1 MKHKYV
7 KLIIDNKASKLDN
20 LFTYI
25 LGEELVDIAEIG
37 MRVIVPFGRG
47 NKVIKGLIIEILD
60 ETEEKYKFKNVID
73 LLDDKPIISKNLIKL
88 GTWIKEEYI
97 STYLEAFQPILPP
110 GDYKKV
116 NSFIELLNIDY
127 NSAII
132 EEKKIIEYLN
142 LNEIVLLSDL
152 KKDLGIVNINKYINS
167 LEKLGVVETTI
178 DIKTSI
184 KKKKEKWAKVD
195 KAFSLEEIEEKVG
208 KRAFKQL
215 ELVRYLYENKS
226 VRLEDIMLNLVTSLS
241 TIKAVEAKGAID
253 IIEKTVNREAVKKEI
268 PNYEKHKLNQE
279 QDQVFNKIMNNINDN
294 EGYKEFLIHGITGSG
309 KTEIYLQ
316 IVEQMLKKD
325 KDTIVL
331 VPEIS
336 LTPQTIDRFVG
347 RFGSNVAVIHSKLS
361 QGERFDEWRKIK
373 EGKVKIVVGARSAIF
388 APFKNLGTI
397 IIDEEHESTYKSS
410 QNPKYQTIEVA
421 RKRIEMEDASL
432 ILGTATPSL
441 ETYHRALKGETKL
454 LELNKRANKLNLP
467 KVISVDM
474 REELRDGNKSIFSQT
489 LFEEMIDT
497 LNKGKQIILFLNR
510 RGFSSFISC
519 RNCGY
524 VVKCKSCE
532 ISMTYYK
539 RINKLRCH
547 YCGETEEVPKTCPE
561 CDSKYIKHFGI
572 GTEQIEEIVRESF
585 PKSRIRRMDS
595 DSTSKKG
602 SYEDILED
610 MKHGKI
616 DILIGTQMISKGL
629 DFENVLLVGIIAADT
644 SLNLPDYRAPE
655 KSFQLITQVSGR
667 AGRGREQGKVVLQTY
682 NPDHYSIVHAKEQ
695 DYIGFYNSEIIL
707 RKEFLYPPFLNIMN
721 ILIYGKNKFN
731 VGKLSKEIYNI
742 IGRDIYNV
750 YGEDYRNYI
759 IGPNPAPIEKI
770 KDNFRYQIILKISEE
785 YIDIFKTIVKRVCI
799 YNENKLNMKDIKIS
813 IDVNPVN
820 IL

>member
-195 KAFSLEEIEEKVG
+195 KDFSLEEIEEKVG

-226 VRLEDIMLNLVTSLS
+226 MRLEDIMLNLVTSLS

>member
-127 NSAII
+127 NSAIT

-195 KAFSLEEIEEKVG
+195 KAFSLEEIEGKVG

>member
-195 KAFSLEEIEEKVG
+195 KDFSLEEIEEKVG

>member
-195 KAFSLEEIEEKVG
+195 KAFSLEEIEGKVG

-226 VRLEDIMLNLVTSLS
+226 MRLEDIMLNLVTSLS